1 MVVLQTFEVACA
13 SHVTGLC
20 ATSRSSQI
28 AHCVQLGID
37 DIASVAG
44 VPATL
49 PTAMTYDVSNPPP
62 HTAACLT
69 VCPIAVDTNHV
80 RFSGGRYISQ
90 AHVLRDG
97 AKRTNRFN
105 RRRSRRVGAATFLK
119 NVLTVCCTTSQSL
132 QCIMAPT
139 TVRRAL
145 ADQSVSSFASDST
158 SGVIHCRWVRTVHT
172 HLSHGV
178 MGRPS

>member
-1 MVVLQTFEVACA
+1 MAVLQTFEVACA

-28 AHCVQLGID
+28 AHCVHLGID

-80 RFSGGRYISQ
+80 RFSGGKYFR
-90 AHVLRDG
+90 
-97 AKRTNRFN
+97 KRTSF
-105 RRRSRRVGAATFLK
+105 V
-119 NVLTVCCTTSQSL
+119 
-132 QCIMAPT
+132 MM
-139 TVRRAL
+139 
-145 ADQSVSSFASDST
+145 QSVPIASIVEDPDVS
-158 SGVIHCRWVRTVHT
+158 VRQ
-172 HLSHGV
+172 LF
-178 MGRPS
+178 